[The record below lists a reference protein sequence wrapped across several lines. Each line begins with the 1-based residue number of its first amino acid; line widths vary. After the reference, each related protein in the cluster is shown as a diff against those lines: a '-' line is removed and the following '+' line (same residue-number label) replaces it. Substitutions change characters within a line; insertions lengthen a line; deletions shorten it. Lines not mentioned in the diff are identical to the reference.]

1 MAAKVI
7 ADSDGDESEAES
19 ASHVSRHDAEQ
30 TRASSHDADHHQS
43 ASTDPSFFNSVFTE
57 QQDAARQQSGN
68 HGAID
73 FTGESDAMDYAS
85 FDQGFERVGNTAAH
99 VEKSP
104 WDVPSSPES
113 AKPKR
118 SSKKNTANS
127 TSTKITR
134 GLRRQLDDIG
144 YISPDDEPTTAQ
156 NLNKKRCIRSEMDVT
171 DASVSTLSIESDERF
186 LVAPTALASSQRR
199 QYSTQPLRQ
208 CSIDVKSS
216 GTATN
221 INTPREGHLPSAKPS
236 SPERPKSSTPEKPDD
251 AQAGVFPPR
260 STSMAIRLDDDYA
273 TGKEQEEDGSY
284 QEKPE
289 AKPTSTK
296 KSRGRP
302 KKVVDASLTK
312 EENVAAVQ
320 AKKKRGR
327 PKKSDK
333 VFKDDDNKPEY
344 EDAASTHTNP
354 VPEGVGTQQQVN
366 QDSATLAIPQAS
378 KATGTNKQDILQL
391 PETPT
396 RQGENA
402 DSSVNKATPNKKDS
416 LAPNSSSRQLY
427 RVGLSKKTK
436 IAPLLK
442 MIRK

>member
-1 MAAKVI
+1 MAARVI

-19 ASHVSRHDAEQ
+19 ASHVSRHDAEEQ
-30 TRASSHDADHHQS
+30 TRASSHDVDHHPS
-43 ASTDPSFFNSVFTE
+43 ASTDPNFFNSVFTE

-73 FTGESDAMDYAS
+73 LTGESDAMDYAS

-118 SSKKNTANS
+118 STKKNTENS

-156 NLNKKRCIRSEMDVT
+156 NLNKKRCIRSEMDVA
-171 DASVSTLSIESDERF
+171 DASVSALSIESDECF
-186 LVAPTALASSQRR
+186 LVAPTALASS
-199 QYSTQPLRQ
+199 SSPAQPLNH
-208 CSIDVKSS
+208 CSINVKSS

-221 INTPREGHLPSAKPS
+221 INTPREGYPPSAKPS
-236 SPERPKSSTPEKPDD
+236 SPERPKSSTPEKPDET
-251 AQAGVFPPR
+251 QGGVR
-260 STSMAIRLDDDYA
+260 STSVAIRLDDDYA
-273 TGKEQEEDGSY
+273 PEKEEQDDGSY
-284 QEKPE
+284 QENPE

-296 KSRGRP
+296 KPRGRP
-302 KKVVDASLTK
+302 KKVVDASSTK
-312 EENVAAVQ
+312 ETNVAAVQ
-320 AKKKRGR
+320 VKKKRGR

-333 VFKDDDNKPEY
+333 VFMDDDNKPKY
-344 EDAASTHTNP
+344 EDPASTHTDP
-354 VPEGVGTQQQVN
+354 VPEGAGTQQQVN
-366 QDSATLAIPQAS
+366 QDSATLAISQAPE
-378 KATGTNKQDILQL
+378 ATGTNKQDILQL

-396 RQGENA
+396 RQAENA
-402 DSSVNKATPNKKDS
+402 DSSVNNATPNKKDS
-416 LAPNSSSRQLY
+416 LAQNSASRQLY